1 MVGDIRSKVLDNG
14 RHDFLEPL
22 RVQSYPRVQPTS
34 AKRFISPSVSASER
48 AASRACSWI
57 SRGILR
63 DGSFGQ
69 HRGLSGHTSLLS
81 LLARYRS
88 VLPSCTVPLVP
99 AFRPGSGRRRLS
111 DHIESRCARRC
122 HHPASTCR
130 TQRYAARCP
139 SPRPASSALERS
151 SAPEPPTTSESPDI
165 LVSMRKS
172 CFLKRARLVP
182 IGRDGPTQQSCFW
195 TPISRFRG
203 RYCKLSDTL
212 LVV

>member
-1 MVGDIRSKVLDNG
+1 MPYQPPLPPNEAPSGVDAAAGVTPVG
-14 RHDFLEPL
+14 L
-22 RVQSYPRVQPTS
+22 RPPFVTPAAAHSHPDCRGILILIVAPHPRVQPTS

-99 AFRPGSGRRRLS
+99 
-111 DHIESRCARRC
+111 
-122 HHPASTCR
+122 
-130 TQRYAARCP
+130 
-139 SPRPASSALERS
+139 
-151 SAPEPPTTSESPDI
+151 
-165 LVSMRKS
+165 
-172 CFLKRARLVP
+172 
-182 IGRDGPTQQSCFW
+182 
-195 TPISRFRG
+195 SRFPPG
-203 RYCKLSDTL
+203 QW
-212 LVV
+212 